1 MRRCLI
7 IVLALAGLLAPAAQ
21 AAKAPALAARLTACT
36 TGPSPAERTAA
47 FTGSMPAEPGAQ
59 RMAMRFDL
67 LERRAPDAELT
78 AVRVRGL
85 GVWHRSRRARPG
97 FVFTQRVQGLAA
109 PGAYVAVV
117 RFRWY
122 DARGHVVRSARRR
135 TAECRQ
141 PDQRADLRVGA
152 VVASRGPVPGSA
164 RYRIVVR
171 NDGLGAAGPFDV
183 VVTPNGA
190 PQPAQRLGGL
200 APGAR
205 VPVVVIGPRCAPGS
219 TLRVVVDAGAE
230 VAEVERSDDVV
241 DQVCPL
247 GP

>member
-21 AAKAPALAARLTACT
+21 AKVPALAARLTACT
-36 TGPSPAERTAA
+36 AGPTVAERAAA

-67 LERRAPDAELT
+67 LERLPGEAELT

-85 GVWHRSRRARPG
+85 GVWHRSRRGRPG

-109 PGAYVAVV
+109 PGTYVAVV

-122 DARGHVVRSARRR
+122 DAQGHVVRSARRR

-152 VVASRGPVPGSA
+152 VVATRGPVPGSA
-164 RYRIVVR
+164 RYRVVVR
-171 NDGLGAAGPFDV
+171 NDGPGAAGPFDV
-183 VVTPNGA
+183 VVTPNGT

-230 VAEVERSDDVV
+230 VAEVEESDDVV

-247 GP
+247 AP